1 MGVNVMCMCT
11 DSPIEDDAPNG
22 KKVSIEI
29 LKESYKELNPQK
41 IKDSLSSF
49 LPDTP
54 GKLIVVMH
62 IVVNCYRDCV
72 CVCIIM
78 DIGEFD
84 STDFSET
91 KLRHLLDQR
100 LFNKEFLP
108 LSGHALLGFRLLPGP
123 VSLSNF
129 AYSCTVHSF

>member
-1 MGVNVMCMCT
+1 M
-11 DSPIEDDAPNG
+11 
-22 KKVSIEI
+22 
-29 LKESYKELNPQK
+29 
-41 IKDSLSSF
+41 
-49 LPDTP
+49 
-54 GKLIVVMH
+54 
-62 IVVNCYRDCV
+62 
-72 CVCIIM
+72 CIIM
-78 DIGEFD
+78 DIHVGEFD

-100 LFNKEFLP
+100 LFNNKEFLP